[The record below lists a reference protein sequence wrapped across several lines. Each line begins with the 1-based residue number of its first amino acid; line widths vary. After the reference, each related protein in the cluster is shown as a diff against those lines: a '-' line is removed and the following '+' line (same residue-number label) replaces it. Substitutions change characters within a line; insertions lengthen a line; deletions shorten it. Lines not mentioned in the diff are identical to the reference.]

1 MSRFLFTWMPNQEFH
16 SSCNTL
22 EDCEKTRHE
31 HCSVCMAANMVAY
44 IRHMIDEDWLT
55 LFLAKLSKAENL
67 FEFKHQKFMLYDE
80 KEKMIDDIRL
90 FSNYARS
97 SAQDAIK
104 TLKSIPV
111 AARRALPVVVS
122 VEGFLLS
129 IPSIGFKYCPSL
141 EISAEFRPRVPLGGG
156 HTSFA

>member
-1 MSRFLFTWMPNQEFH
+1 
-16 SSCNTL
+16 
-22 EDCEKTRHE
+22 
-31 HCSVCMAANMVAY
+31 MAANMVAY
-44 IRHMIDEDWLT
+44 IRHMIEEDW

-80 KEKMIDDIRL
+80 KEQMINDIRF
-90 FSNYARS
+90 FSKYARS

-129 IPSIGFKYCPSL
+129 IPVSRQFFQLQLLPD
-141 EISAEFRPRVPLGGG
+141 
-156 HTSFA
+156 